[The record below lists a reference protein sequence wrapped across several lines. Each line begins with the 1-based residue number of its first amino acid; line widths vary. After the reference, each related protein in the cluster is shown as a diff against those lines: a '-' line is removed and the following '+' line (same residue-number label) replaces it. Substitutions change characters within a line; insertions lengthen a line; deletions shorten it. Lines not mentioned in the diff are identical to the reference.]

1 MAKVSQ
7 EVSFTVNLGDYNN
20 AKVVLGIHDIDT
32 EDDVDKQLQDSK
44 VALGKAFV
52 KLFVLADKEL
62 HKIKY
67 SDEHWTVI
75 LTEELGEV
83 AREVYEGRSAGMFEE
98 IIQCAAVSFAWAEAY
113 LNRNSGVAIDEN

>member
-20 AKVVLGIHDIDT
+20 AKVALGIHDIDT
-32 EDDVDKQLQDSK
+32 EEDVDQQLQEAK
-44 VALGKAFV
+44 VAVGKAFV

-67 SDEHWTVI
+67 PH
-75 LTEELGEV
+75 
-83 AREVYEGRSAGMFEE
+83 EGS
-98 IIQCAAVSFAWAEAY
+98 
-113 LNRNSGVAIDEN
+113 ID

>member
-20 AKVVLGIHDIDT
+20 AKVALGIHDIDT
-32 EDDVDKQLQDSK
+32 EEDVDQQLQEAK

-52 KLFVLADKEL
+52 KLFVLADKAL

-67 SDEHWTVI
+67 PH
-75 LTEELGEV
+75 
-83 AREVYEGRSAGMFEE
+83 EGS
-98 IIQCAAVSFAWAEAY
+98 
-113 LNRNSGVAIDEN
+113 ID

>member
-1 MAKVSQ
+1 MTKVSQ

-32 EDDVDKQLQDSK
+32 EDDVDKQLQEAK

-52 KLFVLADKEL
+52 QLFILADKEL

-67 SDEHWTVI
+67 PH
-75 LTEELGEV
+75 
-83 AREVYEGRSAGMFEE
+83 EGS
-98 IIQCAAVSFAWAEAY
+98 
-113 LNRNSGVAIDEN
+113 ID

>member
-32 EDDVDKQLQDSK
+32 EDDVDKQLKESK

-52 KLFVLADKEL
+52 KLFMLADKEL

-67 SDEHWTVI
+67 PH
-75 LTEELGEV
+75 
-83 AREVYEGRSAGMFEE
+83 EGS
-98 IIQCAAVSFAWAEAY
+98 
-113 LNRNSGVAIDEN
+113 ID

>member
-52 KLFVLADKEL
+52 KLIVLADKEL

-67 SDEHWTVI
+67 PH
-75 LTEELGEV
+75 
-83 AREVYEGRSAGMFEE
+83 EGS
-98 IIQCAAVSFAWAEAY
+98 
-113 LNRNSGVAIDEN
+113 ID

>member
-20 AKVVLGIHDIDT
+20 AKVALGSHDIDT
-32 EDDVDKQLQDSK
+32 EEDVDQQLQEAK

-67 SDEHWTVI
+67 PH
-75 LTEELGEV
+75 
-83 AREVYEGRSAGMFEE
+83 EGS
-98 IIQCAAVSFAWAEAY
+98 
-113 LNRNSGVAIDEN
+113 ID

>member
-52 KLFVLADKEL
+52 KLFTLADKEL

-67 SDEHWTVI
+67 PH
-75 LTEELGEV
+75 
-83 AREVYEGRSAGMFEE
+83 EGS
-98 IIQCAAVSFAWAEAY
+98 
-113 LNRNSGVAIDEN
+113 ID